1 MLLGSSTIALLLTAW
16 WAACALE
23 LVSPFILPSP
33 GSVVEAAMR
42 VNGGYLGSTL
52 TSHLQASVSVV
63 LVGFLAAA
71 IVGVPLGIA
80 MAWLRPLDVAFGPVL
95 SVLRP
100 IPPPAWI
107 PLSILWFGIGLTG
120 KTFVVFIAAITPCL
134 INSYVGIKQ
143 VPQELINA
151 ARTLGASQREQ
162 LLRVAV
168 PSGLPFIVSGLRIG
182 LSTAWASLVAAEL
195 VVATAG
201 FGFPTG
207 SRCRRAPPASPPPRK
222 FRFAEMPSARACWLM
237 TMKPWARGGTK
248 RACRS
253 FDVASGRARPLS
265 RAFVGCQGRDRSTF
279 SASTSVIAK
288 WALIVVQTR
297 NRNGVVRVRHCLRWP
312 EYCDFGWR
320 IAPTRDTR
328 RTSARCS
335 GVWSQQPSEWCSA
348 GLGRCCVRA
357 MESGRPAP
365 RQNSEG
371 ALIAQARMPC
381 RPL

>member
-1 MLLGSSTIALLLTAW
+1 MSKRSVLLGGSTIALLLTAW

-33 GSVVEAAMR
+33 RSVVEAAIR

-52 TSHLQASVSVV
+52 ISHLQASVSVV
-63 LVGFLAAA
+63 LVGFFAAA
-71 IVGVPLGIA
+71 IVGVPLGVA

-107 PLSILWFGIGLTG
+107 PLSILWFGIGLSG

-134 INSYVGIKQ
+134 INSYVGVKQ
-143 VPQELINA
+143 VPRELISA

-201 FGFPTG
+201 FGFLIMSGYRNFEADIMAGGIAAVAMTG
-207 SRCRRAPPASPPPRK
+207 
-222 FRFAEMPSARACWLM
+222 FAMDLLLQYAE
-237 TMKPWARGGTK
+237 
-248 RACRS
+248 
-253 FDVASGRARPLS
+253 
-265 RAFVGCQGRDRSTF
+265 
-279 SASTSVIAK
+279 
-288 WALIVVQTR
+288 
-297 NRNGVVRVRHCLRWP
+297 RHLL
-312 EYCDFGWR
+312 D
-320 IAPTRDTR
+320 
-328 RTSARCS
+328 
-335 GVWSQQPSEWCSA
+335 WCA
-348 GLGRCCVRA
+348 HD
-357 MESGRPAP
+357 
-365 RQNSEG
+365 
-371 ALIAQARMPC
+371 
-381 RPL
+381 